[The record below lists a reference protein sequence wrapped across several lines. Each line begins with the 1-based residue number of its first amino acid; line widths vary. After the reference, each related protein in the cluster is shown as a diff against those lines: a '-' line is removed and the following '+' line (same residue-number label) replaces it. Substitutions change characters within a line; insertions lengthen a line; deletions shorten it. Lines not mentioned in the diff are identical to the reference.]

1 MGSRKPT
8 FAIRSF
14 FQRPLSGA
22 MRELVLSADSV
33 EKLDVAAEVSVHR
46 GWNFEALLFLRL
58 QSGPDARFSC

>member
-1 MGSRKPT
+1 MEQSVEWLLCGPDEGR
-8 FAIRSF
+8 
-14 FQRPLSGA
+14 L
-22 MRELVLSADSV
+22 LADSV